1 MNVDFLQVDVFADT
15 PYSGN
20 PLAVFPEAGDLSAP
34 QMQAIARE
42 MNLSE
47 TSFVTSSSDD
57 SYDVRIFTPQE
68 ELPFAG
74 HPTIGTAWVLRRL
87 GRVVGEIVEQ
97 RSPAGST
104 AVTVM
109 HDILWLERNGG
120 SEADL
125 EDLDIRAS
133 DRLERA
139 LGLESGEVGLEAA
152 ELGKSGRLRA
162 AFGDA
167 GMRSLLIPVRTV
179 EMLERCRPRWHLLD
193 EISTVGGYCFT
204 AAGTGRVRARGFF
217 PGVGIPEDPATG
229 AAAAA
234 LGVYLAD
241 RLGEVEIEMMQGVE
255 MGRPS
260 HIYLKAAEGR
270 VQVGGRVTH
279 ILSGRLEQLP

>member
-1 MNVDFLQVDVFADT
+1 MDFLQVDVFADS

-34 QMQAIARE
+34 QMQAISRE

-47 TSFVTSSSDD
+47 TSFVTSYGDD
-57 SYDVRIFTPQE
+57 SYDVRIFTPEE

-74 HPTIGTAWVLRRL
+74 HPTLGTTWVLRQL
-87 GRVVGEIVEQ
+87 GRVAGDVVEQ
-97 RSPAGST
+97 RSPAGPT
-104 AVTVM
+104 TVTIM
-109 HDILWLERNGG
+109 DDILWLERGG
-120 SEADL
+120 AVEADL
-125 EDLDIRAS
+125 EERDIRAS

-139 LGLESGEVGLEAA
+139 LGLDSGEVGLEAA
-152 ELGKSGRLRA
+152 ELGKSGRLRP

-167 GMRSLLIPVRTV
+167 GMRSLLVPVRNV
-179 EMLERCRPRWHLLD
+179 EVLERCRPRWHLFD

-204 AAGTGRVRARGFF
+204 AAGAGRVRARGFF

-241 RLGEVEIEMMQGVE
+241 RLGDIEIEMMQGVE

-270 VQVGGRVTH
+270 VNVGGRVTH
-279 ILSGRLEQLP
+279 IFSGRLEQLP